1 MYIAL
6 FIHVFIHRMIIIS
19 RKLVKFITF
28 NFASAIAI
36 YPFILLKSIDLLS
49 NVYIIN
55 HEKIH
60 LRQQLELLILP
71 FYLIYFIEY
80 LIGRIGGK
88 NHFDAYMNI
97 SFEREAYTNEKN
109 LNYLKERKFFDF
121 VKYYKN

>member
-1 MYIAL
+1 
-6 FIHVFIHRMIIIS
+6 MIIIS

-36 YPFILLKSIDLLS
+36 YPFILLKSKDLLS

-97 SFEREAYTNEKN
+97 SFEKEAFTNEKN